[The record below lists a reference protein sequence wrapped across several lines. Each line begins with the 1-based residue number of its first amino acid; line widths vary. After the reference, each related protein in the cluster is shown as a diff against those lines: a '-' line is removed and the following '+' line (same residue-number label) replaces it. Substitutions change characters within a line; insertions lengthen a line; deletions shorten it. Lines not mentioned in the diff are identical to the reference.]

1 MRLLGAGLFVWFGM
15 MGLVG
20 LIGGLGWFESGPVW
34 IAPLGIAAGM
44 PLLIGVAVKLF
55 NPKGVDLFGAKSSG
69 KYPSKYFRDLEEQGL
84 LETEDFTA
92 SRAFGVEEYDDEGL
106 HYYLE
111 LADGGVLFLTGQ
123 YLYDYEPTFDD
134 SEINQPRY
142 FPCTEFSVLRH
153 KAEGYVVDIVCRGD
167 VLEPELVAPPFDFK
181 DFDNDLVPEDGQII
195 SDVSYDELKRQRTN
209 PKTKQTTSS
218 WWAKLFGS

>member
-15 MGLVG
+15 MGLVALLG
-20 LIGGLGWFESGPVW
+20 ILGWLESGS
-34 IAPLGIAAGM
+34 PLIVFFGLSVFWFLLVAGSF
-44 PLLIGVAVKLF
+44 VLF
-55 NPKGVDLFGAKSSG
+55 NMAGGR
-69 KYPSKYFRDLEEQGL
+69 PSNTPSLEDYIRDLKEQGL
-84 LETEDFTA
+84 LLTQDYSAT
-92 SRAFGVEEYDDEGL
+92 RAFEVEEWEDEGV

-111 LADGGVLFLTGQ
+111 LTDGGVLFLTGQ